1 MSIVGTEGIAGHEN
15 AVLLDIGVDRIR
27 PVKTRHWV
35 KTDRLITQTESISII
50 HHYRIEISVDDMLKE
65 GDRRSGT
72 HNFDRWIDFQQ
83 FLHAARMIRLR
94 VIHDDIF
101 DILDRR
107 NLG

>member
-1 MSIVGTEGIAGHEN
+1 
-15 AVLLDIGVDRIR
+15 
-27 PVKTRHWV
+27 
-35 KTDRLITQTESISII
+35 
-50 HHYRIEISVDDMLKE
+50 MLKE

-107 NLG
+107 NLGNVSR